1 MEDST
6 PAGNQDGPGAD
17 ARFHTPTGITVSP
30 ICNVVVVD
38 RHNHAL
44 RLVSKACA
52 ASTLAGGGGA
62 GLAHGQ
68 GAAARFHWPHGVV
81 ATATGDYVMTD
92 FHNHAVRVVTPDGA
106 VRGVRGVCLQTTQ
119 PNWKER
125 KSRSPGVWPR
135 QNGKTPCPVRLFIS
149 LGMRVAL
156 STS

>member
-1 MEDST
+1 VEDST
-6 PAGNQDGPGAD
+6 PAGNQEGPGAD
-17 ARFHTPTGITVSP
+17 ARVYTPTGITMSP
-30 ICNVVVVD
+30 TGNVVVVD

-44 RLVSKACA
+44 RLVSKAGA

-62 GLAHGQ
+62 GLADRQ
-68 GAAARFHWPHGVV
+68 GAAARFHWPHSVV

-92 FHNHAVRVVTPDGA
+92 FNNHAVRVVTPDGA
-106 VRGVRGVCLQTTQ
+106 VRGVCLQTIQ
-119 PNWKER
+119 SNWKGR